1 MAGVDDDIMKTRTT
15 FLLGNIKLNSLHIGL
30 DFVKCLR
37 LKIFLLDAF
46 YVLFF
51 LVYWPIFFVNGFPFP
66 HGNCTFWQVEF
77 LCLVCVHFDWM
88 GVFAQRFRI
97 IYVNL

>member
-51 LVYWPIFFVNGFPFP
+51 WFIGQFSLLMVFRFHMGI
-66 HGNCTFWQVEF
+66 
-77 LCLVCVHFDWM
+77 VHFGRWNFCVLC
-88 GVFAQRFRI
+88 VFILIGWEYLHNDFEL
-97 IYVNL
+97 YVNL